1 MKPFI
6 IETGI
11 AAPYLANNVDTDVIM
26 PKQFLKR
33 INRDGLAEGVLF
45 DQRFLSDGTPN
56 PDFILNKPG
65 WLNSAFLVVGDN
77 FGCGSSREYAVWG
90 LQQLGIK
97 AIIGTT
103 FAGIFYDNCQRNG
116 VLLISITSEERD
128 LIGKMVSDASIN
140 TVTIDLFEQMI
151 LLDNGTCIYFKIDPL
166 KKETLIKG
174 LDIIG
179 STLDKSALIMA
190 FEKQHLL
197 TNPWLAD

>member
-1 MKPFI
+1 MKPFDI
-6 IETGI
+6 KTGI

-33 INRDGLAEGVLF
+33 IDRDGLAEGVLF
-45 DQRFLSDGTPN
+45 DQRFLYDGSPN
-56 PDFILNKPG
+56 PDFILNKPE
-65 WLNSAFLVVGDN
+65 WVNSSFLVVGDN

-116 VLLISITSEERD
+116 VLLISISNAERD
-128 LIGKMVSDASIN
+128 LIGKTVSDANIN
-140 TVTIDLFEQMI
+140 TVTINLPQQTI
-151 LLDNGTCIYFKIDPL
+151 LLDNGSCIDFEIDPL

-179 STLDKSALIMA
+179 STLDKSTLIHA
-190 FEKQHLL
+190 FEKQHLS